1 MTNKKTTL
9 DKKNALSALGNA
21 DSLAQGEAMRNF
33 WAQCAGPDLMDAFKL
48 PPAAQRLQSVMDEA
62 AAWQRKEDIKQVFGA
77 LLAEQAR
84 KESEELQL
92 AIEREEF
99 NRIERDE
106 MARLSARAKWQ
117 ASQQAEQAAKV
128 APAPAPATDA
138 ATPAPVTG
146 SASNAPAWT
155 VIKPLRYNGY
165 TAPLHRLIAAA
176 HRDGKP
182 CPTARD
188 VVEAWRNNAPAEIA
202 KVLPDGFDYYD
213 TKGDTKTADL
223 EAIRKAIGRM
233 TSAR

>member
-128 APAPAPATDA
+128 APAPAPAPATDA

-146 SASNAPAWT
+146 SASNAPTKKWT
-155 VIKPLRYNGY
+155 PERLAELKAFRASHTMPETAKKFGISEQRIRELLPSNNPKSKGY
-165 TAPLHRLIAAA
+165 
-176 HRDGKP
+176 
-182 CPTARD
+182 
-188 VVEAWRNNAPAEIA
+188 
-202 KVLPDGFDYYD
+202 
-213 TKGDTKTADL
+213 
-223 EAIRKAIGRM
+223 
-233 TSAR
+233 SAFTYRSK